1 MSNSSAADGS
11 VLRFANQIY
20 AGVVGKLIGVYL
32 GRAVEGWSYE
42 AIQNTFGE
50 ISYYVNDKVNWPL
63 IVPDDDL
70 SGTFL
75 FYRALEDNGS
85 PADIKA
91 AAIGD
96 TWLNYIVEDKT
107 VLWWGGLG
115 RSTEHTA
122 FLRLKNGIK
131 APLSGSARLNSVAMA
146 EAIGSE
152 IFIDTWALVNPANP
166 DRAAYMAREAS
177 RVSHDGVAVEAAAL
191 LAAMEAQAFVEKDI
205 GKLLDLG
212 VSMVDS
218 PLLVRAIGDLR
229 EQCAKANHWRDVRD
243 WLERNHSY
251 GHYAGPCPMM
261 PNHLLLL
268 ASFILGGDDVQEGLK
283 IAVSSGWDTD
293 CNAGNLA
300 CLNGIR
306 LGLKAFDVGP
316 DFRGPV
322 ADRLYVVGSD
332 GGECLSDAVL
342 ETRKVLRVATALN
355 GESFDEPAS
364 RFAFEYSGS
373 VQGFEKC
380 PLHEGP
386 QAVTRVRNLNET
398 GDDDGL
404 SIEFDVLAKGVTGSV
419 SVPTFID
426 PKPRSRSETSYFE
439 VLASPSIYGT
449 QTLRARLK
457 TFGDD
462 IPDVTPYI
470 VYYDGDGLLAKRRG
484 EAVKLRPGI
493 TSIEWAVPD
502 VGGLPIHRIGLELSA
517 DHRISGRIG
526 LLEMDWKGA
535 PKAFVMGSAYDLSPR
550 ITPFDTSSY
559 WVKSFMSSARN
570 FGPDVAST
578 FCLSHPTSNGVA
590 TTGSRDWVN
599 YAVSSTL
606 TLDLHKSAGLVA
618 RARGHRRYY
627 AGVVADGKAQIIRR
641 RDDAVDVL
649 AEAPVSYAEHD
660 TLEFSLAV
668 NGDSLELRVG
678 DRAVVTANDGT
689 YGSGGAGF
697 YIDEGTVPARG
708 FAVRAL

>member
-1 MSNSSAADGS
+1 MSNSTANTS
-11 VLRFANQIY
+11 VLKFADQIY

-32 GRAVEGWSYE
+32 GRAVEGWSYD
-42 AIQNTFGE
+42 AIRETFGE
-50 ISYYVNDKVNWPL
+50 INYYVNDKVNWPL

-75 FYRALEDNGS
+75 FYRAMEDNGC

-122 FLRLKNGIK
+122 YLRLKNGIK
-131 APLSGSARLNSVAMA
+131 APMSGSAKLNSVAMA

-166 DRAAYMAREAS
+166 ERAAYMAREAS

-191 LAAMEAQAFVEKDI
+191 LAAMEAQAFVERDI
-205 GKLLDLG
+205 NKLLDLG
-212 VSMVDS
+212 VSLVDS
-218 PLLVRAIGDLR
+218 PMLVKAIGDLR
-229 EQCAKANHWRDVRD
+229 DQCARANHWRDVRD

-268 ASFILGGDDVQEGLK
+268 ASFIMGGDDVQEGLK

-306 LGLKAFDVGP
+306 LGIEAFDVGP

-355 GESFDEPAS
+355 GEAYDEPKS

-380 PLHEGP
+380 PLHEGH
-386 QAVTRVRNLNET
+386 QAVSRVGNLNEDG
-398 GDDDGL
+398 GDNGL
-404 SIEFDVLAKGVTGSV
+404 AVSFDAIAKGITGSV

-439 VLASPSIYGT
+439 VLASPSLYGT
-449 QTLRARLK
+449 QTLTAKVK
-457 TFGDD
+457 TFGEDV
-462 IPDVTPYI
+462 PDVTPYI
-470 VYYDGDGLLAKRRG
+470 VYYDGDGQLAKRRG
-484 EAVKLRPGI
+484 DVIKLRPGVS
-493 TSIEWAVPD
+493 TFDWAVPD
-502 VGGLPIHRIGLELSA
+502 VGGLPIHRVGFELSS
-517 DHRISGRIG
+517 DRRISGTFGI
-526 LLEMDWKGA
+526 LEIDWKGA
-535 PKAFVMGSAYDLSPR
+535 PRAFVMGSAYDLSPR
-550 ITPFDTSSY
+550 LSPFDISSY

-570 FGPDVAST
+570 FGPDVGST
-578 FCLSHPTSNGVA
+578 FCLSHPTGNGVA

-599 YAVSSTL
+599 YSVSTRL
-606 TLDLHKSAGLVA
+606 TLDLHKAAGLVA

-627 AGVVADGKAQIIRR
+627 AGIVEDGKAKIIRR
-641 RDDAVDVL
+641 RDDAVEVL
-649 AEAPVSYAEHD
+649 AEAPVKYAEHD
-660 TLEFSLAV
+660 TLEFRLAV
-668 NGDSLELRVG
+668 KDDRLEFSVG
-678 DRAVVTANDGT
+678 DRATVSANDNA
-689 YGSGGAGF
+689 YVSGGAGYF
-697 YIDEGTVPARG
+697 IEEGTVPARG
-708 FAVRAL
+708 FAVHAL